1 MTTIWGFDP
10 SKCSGWAIFSP
21 EQRRRDN
28 NCSHVSCGVLEMPPK
43 SDHYFTGDQISQQ
56 VQALFVEYGKPD
68 FVVLEE
74 QAMAQIG
81 GANADGMLFPWIA
94 SIAIVSVVAN
104 WGVPYAT
111 LPAATWRKAVF
122 GAKPDIPKKQVMSKG
137 VPVLNKRGQPK
148 FSYDWK
154 TPAINECERL
164 GINLPRLKAH
174 ADDAAEAA
182 LIAMCWE
189 HNEIKFHAGRYQ
201 QPWIDLRQRRND
213 RAGVAA

>member
-1 MTTIWGFDP
+1 MTSVWGFDP
-10 SKCSGWAIFSP
+10 SKCTGWAIFSP
-21 EQRRRDN
+21 EKRRRDD
-28 NCSHVSCGVLEMPPK
+28 NCSHVICGVLEMPPK

-56 VQALFVEYGKPD
+56 VQNLFMEHGKPD

-74 QAMAQIG
+74 QAMARIG
-81 GANADGMLFPWIA
+81 NSSADGMLYPWIA

-111 LPAATWRKAVF
+111 LPAGTWRKAIF
-122 GAKPDIPKKQVMSKG
+122 GQGYKPPQKTVKEG
-137 VPVLNKRGQPK
+137 GK
-148 FSYDWK
+148 FKLKNDWK
-154 TPAINECERL
+154 TPAIERCEKL
-164 GINLPRLKAH
+164 GVQLPRLKAH

-182 LIAMCWE
+182 LVSMCWE

-213 RAGVAA
+213 RGVAA

>member
-21 EQRRRDN
+21 ELWRKDR
-28 NCSHVSCGVLEMPPK
+28 NCAHVRCGVLEMPPK

-56 VQALFVEYGKPD
+56 VQALFVEHGKPD

-74 QAMAQIG
+74 QVMARVG
-81 GANADGMLFPWIA
+81 NSSADGMLYPWIA

-111 LPAATWRKAVF
+111 LPAATWRKSIFGQGFKPPQKAVKD
-122 GAKPDIPKKQVMSKG
+122 GGKSKFK
-137 VPVLNKRGQPK
+137 N
-148 FSYDWK
+148 DWK
-154 TPAINECERL
+154 TPAIEECERL
-164 GINLPRLKAH
+164 GIVLPRLKAH

-182 LIAMCWE
+182 LVAMCWE
-189 HNEIKFHAGRYQ
+189 NNEVKFHAGRYQ